1 MAEAAAAPAMPEAPA
16 APDAPEVA
24 GTSSAWSPSK
34 ENVVWD
40 WRVIEERIVELTE
53 MA

>member
-1 MAEAAAAPAMPEAPA
+1 VAEAVEVAEAGEA
-16 APDAPEVA
+16 A

-40 WRVIEERIVELTE
+40 WQVIEERIVEMTE
-53 MA
+53 LA